1 MNRTILPLLV
11 LAALAAAPARAA
23 DADATGLVPTIW
35 WDFETKPSASGLATA
50 NKGSASISFTSE
62 GTATY
67 QTGVTNGWALD
78 TSKFTPYS
86 GAGSFSTAGNP
97 FTLSLVMTLGTK
109 ANGITL
115 NLRTTAGDLIVRR
128 GADAGSLVVGW
139 GAQQAASSQFLN
151 ATFVDGDAAFHL
163 VSVVGSSEGTELY
176 VDGELAD
183 SSSAFT
189 PWSASGKATQMQ
201 FGSHLNSVKAGE
213 AKNGGLID
221 DLRIHDAALTPAQI
235 KAIGRDVGLLTDPDF
250 IAVAATGVDTVWK
263 DSFSTSW
270 NLGVAE
276 GRSAEAGLVYGTDA
290 ALSTPTTNALGTA
303 LPAGTYTASLAGLDP
318 GTTYWW
324 KIVASNGVNWAETP
338 VASFRTRDVV
348 AARSFT
354 KRIPVTVS
362 GYAGTETLADF
373 PVLVRLAAGEPAGFD
388 YGDCATDG
396 SDLRFAAA
404 DGTMLSHEVE
414 SWNPNG
420 MSYVWVK
427 VPALAGTATAFDL
440 LYGANP
446 ATLPAVDPTDVWTRY
461 AVVIHGGDALA
472 NAVGNGLA
480 VAAGSASVAAN
491 PAAGKAGG
499 GIRKS
504 AYNAVGV
511 NVDEPTPKLSD
522 AGRFSVSGWFN
533 RDGNGG
539 KDNNGTHILM
549 GNRKTWNANGEGF
562 VVLAETGTRLSV
574 SYKGGH
580 TWTTGTNLTS
590 AGFAAGAWGHVA
602 FSYDRSGAR
611 LVSYLNGIQDNESD
625 SPNSLVNSDSTLAYW
640 TFGSLGNNST
650 DDCFRGDMDE
660 LRVFNGFA
668 SGDWIR
674 AEHDTVAA
682 PAAFA
687 ALGAAELT
695 NPDAPRI
702 GAASAAVS
710 RSDATFSVSLV
721 NLSATATVSVFYGP
735 DLSTLTELPLGS
747 LAADGTLSG
756 TAAGLDIGTYVW
768 YARATTALDGA
779 PYATK
784 SGRSSFDV
792 TFAKEPTASYK
803 HFTATISYAGTA
815 AAGVPVPLRLSEA
828 GIDGFHYAD
837 VTESGFEFVDESGN
851 LLPWE
856 LDTWDT
862 NGVSVVWV
870 KVPSYAEGA
879 TIEARYGATFA
890 NARPAATQVWGGY
903 AGVWHLGDTNSASAY
918 GSYPNSTATAG
929 IDGEKA
935 EASVADEEGVLGRSV
950 MISPATAKQ
959 GEGYQLGGVFVPD
972 SGAGSPLDLGDT
984 FAISG
989 WFKHKDFDYY
999 WDKLFGK
1006 RKKANNEGSPN
1017 GSFAIEIANNGSD
1030 NNVTALGSG
1039 TATTKLNFR
1048 TTLRNVW
1055 SHLVFVYDGTS
1066 CRIYQDGAL
1075 VGTST
1080 IIAVA
1085 DNNAPLCFGNLTG
1098 GYGDGTGDC
1107 AWAGWIDEVRLAD
1120 GVPSADYLAAEYHAM
1135 ANAVAIGAVV
1145 SVDMG
1150 DPRISAPVVERR
1162 QDGSFLVTAE
1172 ISENEPMAGSVACV
1186 VGETSF
1192 PMTTSDTALPATYSA
1207 IVSGISA
1214 GTYVATVQAQA
1225 AGGTVV
1231 SRAAATPFHAGALV
1245 VTGVADA
1252 DEASLSPGTFRI
1264 ARADA
1269 DPAGLPAISF
1279 DLAFSGPG
1287 LAAIVAPTVATL
1299 TIPAGEASVDVSVTP
1314 VYTTAVDADAIL
1326 ALAVSGAFVGT
1337 PSSGSIMIV
1346 NAAYDPTV
1354 RYVATTG
1361 DDANHGGTPESP
1373 KKTIGAAVDSLA
1385 SISQTLPCTV
1395 HVAPGLYPISAPIAL
1410 NQPIWV
1416 LGDDSDPSR
1425 TIVSNKSGAGYLS
1438 GNQRVFTLNHADAF
1452 VANLTMQKG
1461 SSWGGGGS
1469 SFYIQ
1474 SNGGMVSN
1482 CVVEAGQTAGNG
1494 ASCGG
1499 GLLDA
1504 GRVTHTVF
1512 RKCTVGSG
1520 ESSDGNQAYRPAVLW
1535 LKGTASAEN
1544 CLLVDNT
1551 QNKSKALSLVRLDA
1565 SSVMRNCTI
1574 VDSGLGTT
1582 NSYCAVFAPL
1592 YIGSQTA
1599 TAQNVVVVGVTNL
1612 IDGARCGPAGK
1623 VSRFLNGAVDVES
1636 LGFPVGTVSG
1646 SAAAFF
1652 PHYAENVPY
1661 AVKYRPKSGGPLY
1674 DKGADYA
1681 PMAAFD
1687 LSGVRPRRI
1696 GSHVDIGCYEGNAAR
1711 TMLLIK

>member
-50 NKGSASISFTSE
+50 NKGSASISFTNK
-62 GTATY
+62 GTASY
-67 QTGVTNGWALD
+67 AAGVTNGWALNTD
-78 TSKFTPYS
+78 GFSPYS
-86 GAGSFSTAGNP
+86 AANGKYSTAGTA
-97 FTLSLVMTLGTK
+97 FTVSAVMTLGTR
-109 ANGITL
+109 ANGVTL
-115 NLRTTAGDLIVRR
+115 NVRCETAEKDLVIHR
-128 GADAGSLVVGW
+128 GAEAGSLVIGL
-139 GAQQAASSQFLN
+139 GPQKAASTQFLN
-151 ATFVDGDAAFHL
+151 ATFADGDTAFHL
-163 VSVVGSSEGTELY
+163 VSIVAELSGTSLY
-176 VDGELAD
+176 VDGNLVTNTTEFSLCH
-183 SSSAFT
+183 
-189 PWSASGKATQMQ
+189 ASGCASRMQ
-201 FGSHLNSVKAGE
+201 FGERLSSNQSGE
-213 AKNGGLID
+213 VQYGGLID
-221 DLRIHDAALTPAQI
+221 DLRIHDAALTPVQMNSIA
-235 KAIGRDVGLLTDPDF
+235 REVGLLVDPDL
-250 IAVAATGVDTVWK
+250 IAIAATGDDIVRK

-270 NLGVAE
+270 TLDVGE

-290 ALSTPTTNALGTA
+290 ALLAPTTNALGTA

-318 GTTYWW
+318 ATTYWW

-354 KRIPVTVS
+354 KRIPVSVP
-362 GYAGTETLADF
+362 GYAGTETLTDF

-396 SDLRFAAA
+396 SDLRFAAP
-404 DGTMLSHEVE
+404 DGTMLSHEIE
-414 SWNPNG
+414 SWDPDG
-420 MSYVWVK
+420 ASYVWVK
-427 VPALAGTATAFDL
+427 VPSLAGTATTFDL
-440 LYGANP
+440 FYGADP

-461 AVVIHGGDALA
+461 AVVIHGGDSLA

-480 VAAGSASVAAN
+480 VAAGSASVEAN
-491 PAAGKAGG
+491 PAVGMAGG
-499 GIRKS
+499 GISKA
-504 AYNAVGV
+504 AYNAKGV
-511 NVDEPTPKLSD
+511 NVDEPTPKLSN
-522 AGRFSVSGWFN
+522 AGRFSVSGWFK

-539 KDNNGTHILM
+539 KENNGTHILV

-562 VVLAETGTRLSV
+562 VVLVETGTRLSV

-580 TWTTGTNLTS
+580 TWTTGTNLVS
-590 AGFAAGAWGHVA
+590 AGFAPGDWGHVA
-602 FSYDRSGAR
+602 FSYDKPGSR

-625 SPNSLVNSDSTLAYW
+625 SPNNLVNSDSTLAYW

-674 AEHDTVAA
+674 AEHDTVAD

-687 ALGAAELT
+687 TLGAAELT

-702 GAASAAVS
+702 GAASVAVS

-721 NLSATATVSVFYGP
+721 NLSAAATVSVFYGP

-756 TAAGLDIGTYVW
+756 TATGLDIGTYVW
-768 YARATTALDGA
+768 YAQATTALDGA

-815 AAGVPVPLRLSEA
+815 AAGVPVPLRLSED
-828 GIDGFHYAD
+828 GIDGFRYAD
-837 VTESGFEFVDESGN
+837 VTESGFEFVDANGN

-870 KVPSYAEGA
+870 KVPSYADGA

-890 NARPAATQVWGGY
+890 NVRPAATQVWGGY

-918 GSYPNSTATAG
+918 GSYPNSTAAVG

-935 EASVADEEGVLGRSV
+935 EASVADEEGVLGKSV
-950 MISPATAKQ
+950 MICPATAKQ
-959 GEGYQLGGVFVPD
+959 GEGYALGGVFVPD
-972 SGAGSPLDLGDT
+972 VGAGSPLDLGDT
-984 FAISG
+984 FVISG

-999 WDKLFGK
+999 YDKFFGK
-1006 RKKANNEGSPN
+1006 RKKANNDGSPN
-1017 GSFAIEIANNGSD
+1017 GSFAIEIANDGSA

-1039 TATTKLNFR
+1039 TANTKLNFR

-1055 SHLVFVYDGTS
+1055 SHLVFVYDRTS

-1135 ANAVAIGAVV
+1135 ADAVAFGAVV

-1172 ISENEPMAGSVACV
+1172 IFENEPVAGSVACV

-1192 PMTTSDTALPATYSA
+1192 PMTTSDASLPATYSA
-1207 IVSGISA
+1207 IVSGVPA

-1231 SRAAATPFHAGALV
+1231 SRAAATPFHSGALV

-1252 DEASLSPGTFRI
+1252 DEASLSPGAFRI

-1279 DLAFSGPG
+1279 DVAFSGPG
-1287 LAAIVAPTVATL
+1287 LAAVVAPTVATL
-1299 TIPAGEASVDVSVTP
+1299 TIPAGEASVDVAVTP

-1346 NAAYDPTV
+1346 NATYDPAV

-1395 HVAPGLYPISAPIAL
+1395 HVAPGLYPISKTIVVTNAIS
-1410 NQPIWV
+1410 V

-1425 TIVSNKSGAGYLS
+1425 VLVSNTVDASYYNQSLRIFRIDHAGAL
-1438 GNQRVFTLNHADAF
+1438 
-1452 VANLTMQKG
+1452 VANLTMQRGQEYGNGGDFNIG
-1461 SSWGGGGS
+1461 SA
-1469 SFYIQ
+1469 
-1474 SNGGMVSN
+1474 GGMVSN
-1482 CVVEAGQTAGNG
+1482 CVVEAGYTRDNG
-1494 ASCGG
+1494 KASGAW
-1499 GLLDA
+1499 LDA
-1504 GRVTHTVF
+1504 GVVTHTVF
-1512 RKCTVGSG
+1512 RKNWSSAGSVTWEG
-1520 ESSDGNQAYRPAVLW
+1520 IRAGLLQLNGQAR
-1535 LKGTASAEN
+1535 AEN
-1544 CLLVDNT
+1544 CLFV
-1551 QNKSKALSLVRLDA
+1551 QNNQTASVRLINVHG

-1574 VDSGLGTT
+1574 TDSSLSKTNEVCTT
-1582 NSYCAVFAPL
+1582 WCVLNIAS
-1592 YIGSQTA
+1592 GA
-1599 TAQNVVVVGVTNL
+1599 TVQNVVIAGVTNTV
-1612 IDGARCGPAGK
+1612 DGAACPPTGSVEK
-1623 VSRFLNGAVDVES
+1623 FLNGAFDGDATG
-1636 LGFPVGTVSG
+1636 LPAGTVTG
-1646 SAAAFF
+1646 TAAAFF
-1652 PHYAENVPY
+1652 PHYADDVPY

>member
-11 LAALAAAPARAA
+11 LAALAAAPVRAA

-50 NKGSASISFTSE
+50 NKGSASISFSNK
-62 GTATY
+62 GTASY
-67 QTGVTNGWALD
+67 AAGVTNGWALNTD
-78 TSKFTPYS
+78 GFSPYS
-86 GAGSFSTAGNP
+86 TANGNYSTAGTA
-97 FTLSLVMTLGTK
+97 FTVSAVMTLGTR
-109 ANGITL
+109 ANGVTL
-115 NLRTTAGDLIVRR
+115 NVRCETAEKDLVIRR
-128 GADAGSLVVGW
+128 GAEAGSLVIGL
-139 GAQQAASSQFLN
+139 GPQKAASTQFLN
-151 ATFVDGDAAFHL
+151 ATFADGDTAFHL
-163 VSVVGSSEGTELY
+163 VSIVAELSGTSLY
-176 VDGELAD
+176 VDGNLVTNTTEL
-183 SSSAFT
+183 SLCH
-189 PWSASGKATQMQ
+189 ASGCASRMQ
-201 FGSHLNSVKAGE
+201 FGERLSANQSGE
-213 AKNGGLID
+213 VQYGGLID
-221 DLRIHDAALTPAQI
+221 DLRIHDAALTPVQMN
-235 KAIGRDVGLLTDPDF
+235 AIAREVGLLVDPDL
-250 IAVAATGVDTVWK
+250 IAIAATGDDIVRK

-270 NLGVAE
+270 TLDVGE

-290 ALSTPTTNALGTA
+290 ALSAPTTNALGTA
-303 LPAGTYTASLAGLDP
+303 LSAGDYTASLAGLDP

-338 VASFRTRDVV
+338 VASFRTRDVI

-388 YGDCATDG
+388 YGDCAADG

-414 SWNPNG
+414 SWNPRG
-420 MSYVWVK
+420 TSYVWVK

-440 LYGANP
+440 FYGADP

-580 TWTTGTNLTS
+580 TWTTGTNLAS

-674 AEHDTVAA
+674 AEHDTVAD

-721 NLSATATVSVFYGP
+721 NLSAAATVSVFYGP

-756 TAAGLDIGTYVW
+756 TATGLDIGTYVW
-768 YARATTALDGA
+768 YAQAATALDGA

-784 SGRSSFDV
+784 SGRSNFDV

-815 AAGVPVPLRLSEA
+815 AAGVPVPLRLSED
-828 GIDGFHYAD
+828 GIDGFRYAD
-837 VTESGFEFVDESGN
+837 VTETGFEFVDESGN

-890 NARPAATQVWGGY
+890 NVRPAATQVWGGY

-950 MISPATAKQ
+950 MISPATSKQ
-959 GEGYQLGGVFVPD
+959 GEGYALGGVFVPD
-972 SGAGSPLDLGDT
+972 AGAGSPLDLGDT
-984 FAISG
+984 FVISG

-999 WDKLFGK
+999 YDKFFGK
-1006 RKKANNEGSPN
+1006 RKKANNDGSPN
-1017 GSFAIEIANNGSD
+1017 GSFAIEIANNGSA

-1055 SHLVFVYDGTS
+1055 SHLVFVYDGTA

-1085 DNNAPLCFGNLTG
+1085 DNNAPLCIGNLTG

-1135 ANAVAIGAVV
+1135 ADASAVTIGAVV

-1172 ISENEPMAGSVACV
+1172 ISENEPVAGSVACV

-1192 PMTTSDTALPATYSA
+1192 PMTTSDASLPATYSA

-1225 AGGTVV
+1225 EGGSIV
-1231 SRAAATPFHAGALV
+1231 SRTAATPFHAGALV

-1314 VYTTAVDADAIL
+1314 VYTSAVDADAIL
-1326 ALAVSGAFVGT
+1326 ALSVSGAFVGT
-1337 PSSGSIMIV
+1337 PSFGSIMIV
-1346 NAAYDPTV
+1346 NATYDPAV

-1395 HVAPGLYPISAPIAL
+1395 HVAPGLYPISKTIVVTNAIS
-1410 NQPIWV
+1410 V

-1425 TIVSNKSGAGYLS
+1425 VLVSNTVDASYYNQSLRIFRIDHAGAL
-1438 GNQRVFTLNHADAF
+1438 
-1452 VANLTMQKG
+1452 VANLTMQRGQEYGNGGDFNIG
-1461 SSWGGGGS
+1461 SA
-1469 SFYIQ
+1469 
-1474 SNGGMVSN
+1474 GGMVSN
-1482 CVVEAGQTAGNG
+1482 CVVEAGYTRDNG
-1494 ASCGG
+1494 KASGAW
-1499 GLLDA
+1499 LDA
-1504 GRVTHTVF
+1504 GVVTHTVF
-1512 RKCTVGSG
+1512 RKNWSSAGSVTWEG
-1520 ESSDGNQAYRPAVLW
+1520 VRAGLLQLNGQAR
-1535 LKGTASAEN
+1535 AEN
-1544 CLLVDNT
+1544 CLFV
-1551 QNKSKALSLVRLDA
+1551 QNNQTASVRLINVHG

-1574 VDSGLGTT
+1574 ADSSLSKTNDACTT
-1582 NSYCAVFAPL
+1582 WCVLNIAS
-1592 YIGSQTA
+1592 GA
-1599 TAQNVVVVGVTNL
+1599 TVQNVVIAGVTNT
-1612 IDGARCGPAGK
+1612 IDGATCAITGTVANFR
-1623 VSRFLNGAVDVES
+1623 NGAFDGDATG
-1636 LGFPVGTVSG
+1636 LPVGTVSG
-1646 SAAAFF
+1646 TAAAFF

>member
-1 MNRTILPLLV
+1 MKRILPLLL
-11 LAALAAAPARAA
+11 LALLVPAVRAA
-23 DADATGLVPTIW
+23 DADVTGLVPTIW

-50 NKGSASISFTSE
+50 NKGSASISFSNK
-62 GTATY
+62 GTASY
-67 QTGVTNGWALD
+67 AAGVTNGWALNTD
-78 TSKFTPYS
+78 GFSPYS
-86 GAGSFSTAGNP
+86 AAGGKYSTAGNA
-97 FTLSLVMTLGTK
+97 FTVSAVMTLGAR
-109 ANGITL
+109 ANGVTL
-115 NLRTTAGDLIVRR
+115 NVRCETAGKDLVIRR
-128 GADAGSLVVGW
+128 GAEAGSLVIGL
-139 GAQQAASSQFLN
+139 GPQKAASTQFLN
-151 ATFVDGDAAFHL
+151 ATFADGDTAFHL
-163 VSVVGSSEGTELY
+163 VSIVAELSGTSLY
-176 VDGELAD
+176 VDGNLVTNTTEFSLC
-183 SSSAFT
+183 
-189 PWSASGKATQMQ
+189 SASGCASRMQ
-201 FGSHLNSVKAGE
+201 FGERLSANQSPEVAY
-213 AKNGGLID
+213 GGLID

-250 IAVAATGVDTVWK
+250 IDVAATGGDTVWK

-270 NLGVAE
+270 KLDLAE

-303 LPAGTYTASLAGLDP
+303 LSAGDYTASLAGLDP
-318 GTTYWW
+318 ATTYWW

-338 VASFRTRDVV
+338 VASFRTLDVV
-348 AARSFT
+348 AARSFA

-362 GYAGTETLADF
+362 GYAGAETLADF

-404 DGTMLSHEVE
+404 DGTMLSHEIE
-414 SWNPNG
+414 SWDPDG
-420 MSYVWVK
+420 ASYVWVK
-427 VPALAGTATAFDL
+427 VPSLAGTATAFDL
-440 LYGANP
+440 LYGADP

-491 PAAGKAGG
+491 PVAGMAGG
-499 GIRKS
+499 GIRKA
-504 AYNAVGV
+504 AYNAKGV

-539 KDNNGTHILM
+539 KENGNGTHILM

-562 VVLAETGTRLSV
+562 LVLVETGTRLSV

-580 TWTTGTNLTS
+580 TWTTGTNLVD
-590 AGFAAGAWGHVA
+590 AGFTPGDWGHVA
-602 FSYDRSGAR
+602 FSYDRLGAR

-625 SPNSLVNSDSTLAYW
+625 SPNNLVNSDSTLAYW

-674 AEHDTVAA
+674 AEHDTVAD

-695 NPDAPRI
+695 NPDAPCI
-702 GAASAAVS
+702 GAASVAVS
-710 RSDATFSVSLV
+710 RSDATFSVSLE
-721 NLSATATVSVFYGP
+721 NLSAAAAVSVFYGP

-747 LAADGTLSG
+747 LSADGTLSG
-756 TAAGLDIGTYVW
+756 TATGLDIGTYVW
-768 YARATTALDGA
+768 YAQATTALDGA

-815 AAGVPVPLRLSEA
+815 AAGVPVPLRLSED
-828 GIDGFHYAD
+828 GIDGFRYAD
-837 VTESGFEFVDESGN
+837 VTETGFEFVDESGN

-870 KVPSYAEGA
+870 KVPSYADGA

-918 GSYPNSTATAG
+918 GSYPNSTAATG

-935 EASVADEEGVLGRSV
+935 EASVADEEGVLGKSV
-950 MISPATAKQ
+950 MICPSTSKQ
-959 GEGYQLGGVFVPD
+959 GEGYALGGVFVPD

-999 WDKLFGK
+999 WDKIFGK
-1006 RKKANNEGSPN
+1006 RKKTNNSESPS
-1017 GSFAIEIANNGSD
+1017 GAFAIEIANNGSA

-1039 TATTKLNFR
+1039 TANTKLNFR

-1085 DNNAPLCFGNLTG
+1085 DNNAPLCIGNLTG

-1120 GVPSADYLAAEYHAM
+1120 GIPSADYLAAEYHAM
-1135 ANAVAIGAVV
+1135 ANAVAFGVV
-1145 SVDMG
+1145 ASVDMG

-1162 QDGSFLVTAE
+1162 TDDSFLVTVE
-1172 ISENEPMAGSVACV
+1172 ISENEPVAGSVACV

-1207 IVSGISA
+1207 IVSGVPA

-1231 SRAAATPFHAGALV
+1231 SRTAATPFHAGALV

-1252 DEASLSPGTFRI
+1252 DEASLSPGMFRI

-1269 DPAGLPAISF
+1269 DPTGLPAISF
-1279 DLAFSGPG
+1279 DVAFSGPG
-1287 LAAIVAPTVATL
+1287 LAAVVAPTVATL
-1299 TIPAGEASVDVSVTP
+1299 TIPAGEASVDVAVTP
-1314 VYTTAVDADAIL
+1314 LYTTAVEADATL
-1326 ALAVSGAFVGT
+1326 ALSVSGAFVGT
-1337 PSSGSIMIV
+1337 PSSGSITIV
-1346 NAAYDPTV
+1346 NAAYDPAV

-1373 KKTIGAAVDSLA
+1373 KKTIGAAIESLA
-1385 SISQTLPCTV
+1385 AIVPTHPCTV
-1395 HVAPGLYPISAPIAL
+1395 HVAPGLYPISKPIAVT
-1410 NQPIWV
+1410 NAIAV
-1416 LGDDSDPSR
+1416 LGDDPDPSR
-1425 TIVSNKSGAGYLS
+1425 VVVSNTIGAGYY
-1438 GNQRVFTLNHADAF
+1438 NQDQRIFRIDHAGAI

-1461 SSWGGGGS
+1461 QDYGHGGDFHMGS
-1469 SFYIQ
+1469 A
-1474 SNGGMVSN
+1474 GGMVSN
-1482 CVVEAGQTAGNG
+1482 CVVEAGYTRDNGKAGG
-1494 ASCGG
+1494 AW
-1499 GLLDA
+1499 LDA
-1504 GRVTHTVF
+1504 GVVTHTVF
-1512 RKCTVGSG
+1512 RKNNTNSASVWWNGVTEG
-1520 ESSDGNQAYRPAVLW
+1520 VLHLGGNAR
-1535 LKGTASAEN
+1535 AEN
-1544 CLLVDNT
+1544 CLFDDNSQYVAVTLVGVEG
-1551 QNKSKALSLVRLDA
+1551 SAIL
-1565 SSVMRNCTI
+1565 RNCSI
-1574 VDSGLGTT
+1574 VNSGLSST
-1582 NSYCAVFAPL
+1582 NEGCSAWSAL
-1592 YIGSQTA
+1592 RIASGA
-1599 TAQNVVVVGVTNL
+1599 TVQNVVIAGVTNKV
-1612 IDGARCGPAGK
+1612 DGRPCPPTGSVANFRNGAFDGDVTGLPAGT
-1623 VSRFLNGAVDVES
+1623 VT
-1636 LGFPVGTVSG
+1636 GT
-1646 SAAAFF
+1646 AASFF
-1652 PHYAENVPY
+1652 RNYAATDY
-1661 AVKYRPKSGGPLY
+1661 AIKYQPKAGGPLY

-1687 LSGVRPRRI
+1687 LAGVQPRKVA
-1696 GSHVDIGCYEGNAAR
+1696 SHVDIGCYEANAAG
-1711 TMLLIK
+1711 TMFLIR